1 MNKKIVNSIKSGI
14 GSYILLI
21 LLNFI
26 NYQLTGWTLSH
37 EMLPAISY
45 DFLTLS
51 FFLFLT
57 LFVVDYFFYKGKY

>member
-1 MNKKIVNSIKSGI
+1 MNKKIIDSIKSGI

-21 LLNFI
+21 FLNYI
-26 NYQLTGWTLSH
+26 IYMLTGWTVSQ

-45 DFLTLS
+45 DFMTLS

>member
-1 MNKKIVNSIKSGI
+1 MNKKIINSIKSGI

-21 LLNFI
+21 FLNYI
-26 NYQLTGWTLSH
+26 IYLLTGWTVSQ

-45 DFLTLS
+45 DFMTLS

>member
-1 MNKKIVNSIKSGI
+1 MNKKIINSIKSGI

-21 LLNFI
+21 FLNYI
-26 NYQLTGWTLSH
+26 IYMLTGWTVSQ

-45 DFLTLS
+45 DFMTLS